1 MTETGRV
8 LLVGAGPGDPELLTL
23 RGARALARADV
34 VLYDQL
40 ATEEL
45 LDLVPDHAIR
55 VNVGKRGHEAPTRS
69 QAEIEALLVEH
80 ARAGRTVVRLKG
92 GDPLVFGRGGE
103 EASAC
108 AAAGIPFEVVPG
120 VSAAIAALAYA
131 GIPVTD
137 RRHSASFA
145 VVTGHKDPSRPAQQ
159 TRWRE
164 LGSAVDT
171 LVILMGMRN
180 LPGLVAELIAG
191 GRSPETPA
199 AAVMQGSLPEQ
210 RTCVST
216 LGRLPEAVRAAGLTA
231 PATIVIGDVV
241 RLREGL
247 SWWERQPLFGRLVL
261 VTRAREQAAELSA
274 ALRAAGAAPIVV
286 PMIELGPIEQPD
298 GRRRIAE
305 VLGQLDRYHA
315 LVFTSSNAVRF
326 FARARA
332 AHGAQGAKRAQ
343 TPQTGSDA
351 RPAAGA
357 RVFCVGERTAQAALA
372 AGLPVHLVASGRS
385 DAEALLAQLLPAL
398 RGEGERV
405 LIPRS
410 EIGRSVIADGLQV
423 AGARVDSVAF
433 YTNRRPAIDV
443 EALRCS
449 LRAGELFALT
459 FTSPSTV
466 DHFIDCLDESA
477 RAAAGRCMIA
487 AIGRTTATRLEE
499 VGLPPRV
506 VPDHPDVGAL
516 VAGLVERAA
525 AEARAAAA
533 ARAAKDTAEHAAEHT
548 ADDGA
553 AEAELVEG
561 GAGQQDLAREG
572 ESG

>member
-1 MTETGRV
+1 MAETGTGRV
-8 LLVGAGPGDPELLTL
+8 LLVGAGPGDPELITL
-23 RGARALARADV
+23 RGARALGRADV

-69 QAEIEALLVEH
+69 QAEIEALMVEH

-120 VSAAIAALAYA
+120 ISAAIAALAYA

-191 GRSPETPA
+191 GRSPDTPA
-199 AAVMQGSLPEQ
+199 AAVMQGTLPEQ

-216 LGRLPEAVRAAGLTA
+216 LGRLPEAVREAGLTA

-247 SWWERQPLFGRLVL
+247 SWWERQPLFGRRVL

-274 ALRAAGAAPIVV
+274 ALRAAGAAPVVV
-286 PMIELGPIEQPD
+286 PMIELGPIEEPD

-305 VLGQLDRYHA
+305 VLGQLDRYQA

-326 FARARA
+326 FARALA
-332 AHGAQGAKRAQ
+332 AQAGA
-343 TPQTGSDA
+343 TA
-351 RPAAGA
+351 RPAAA
-357 RVFCVGERTAQAALA
+357 TRVFCVGERTAQAALA
-372 AGLPVHLVASGRS
+372 AGLPVHVVASGRS
-385 DAEALLAQLLPAL
+385 DAEALLAQLLQAL

-410 EIGRSVIADGLQV
+410 EIGRTVIADGLQA
-423 AGARVDSVAF
+423 AGAQVDSIAF

-443 EALRCS
+443 EALRRS
-449 LRAGELFALT
+449 LQAGELFALT

-466 DHFIDCLDESA
+466 DHFVDCLDGPA

-487 AIGRTTATRLEE
+487 AIGRTTASRLEA

-506 VPDHPDVGAL
+506 VPNHPDVGAL
-516 VAGLVERAA
+516 VEGLVERAA
-525 AEARAAAA
+525 AEARPE
-533 ARAAKDTAEHAAEHT
+533 ARAT
-548 ADDGA
+548 ADGMTDA
-553 AEAELVEG
+553 TADASTDPDVVEAR
-561 GAGQQDLAREG
+561 AGRHGPAKED
-572 ESG
+572 ESA